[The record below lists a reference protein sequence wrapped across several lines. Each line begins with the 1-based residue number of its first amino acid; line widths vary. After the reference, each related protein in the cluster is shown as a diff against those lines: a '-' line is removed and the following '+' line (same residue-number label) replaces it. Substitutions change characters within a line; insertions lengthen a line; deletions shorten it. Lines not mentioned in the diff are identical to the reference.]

1 MRKITLLLFAV
12 SFLLLT
18 GCGKNDG
25 RTLVTYYGRPNEK
38 GFETM
43 VIAEFEKR
51 NPDIKINYV
60 ELPENTDQKLKTI
73 NTILMARD
81 SSMDVFIGDVVWT
94 PLFVGAG
101 WALELDDYISD
112 EEMAG
117 FTPGS
122 ADAYEYMGHKYGIP
136 FFMDGGM
143 LFYRD
148 DLLQKYN
155 RKVPKTWDELI
166 KTAQDIM
173 NAEGNPNLYGYAGS
187 WRNFEGLT
195 CNLVEFIWSNGGEV
209 FDDNN
214 NVVFNSPESV
224 AGMKIMGDMKNVY
237 KITPPG
243 ITNFGS
249 GDIRSLFLNGQL
261 IFSRDWP
268 SFAKF
273 AYDPKLSDLAGKIKY
288 TMLPHGKGYKSYSAL
303 GGWGL
308 MVSKFSKHPEE
319 AIRFIKFRAGREV
332 QKQEAI
338 ILNHFPAIIDLYE
351 DKDVQSALPFAKE
364 MLPIMLATRPRPKT
378 PFYSKVSAIL
388 QSQTQNVLNKEKTAK
403 TAVRDAAEQIK
414 ETIE

>member
-1 MRKITLLLFAV
+1 MKKILLLIGTIT
-12 SFLLLT
+12 LLLT
-18 GCGKNDG
+18 GCGRDDG
-25 RTLVTYYGRPNEK
+25 KTVVTYYGRPNEK
-38 GFETM
+38 GFESK
-43 VIAEFEKR
+43 VIAEFEKQ

-94 PLFVGAG
+94 SLFVGAG

-117 FTPGS
+117 FAPGS
-122 ADAYEYMGHKYGIP
+122 ASAYEYMGHKYGIP

-148 DLLQKYN
+148 DLLRKYN
-155 RKVPKTWDELI
+155 KKVPKTWNELI
-166 KTAQDIM
+166 MTAKEIM
-173 NAEGNPNLYGYAGS
+173 KNEDNPNLYGFAGS

-209 FDDNN
+209 FNDKNE
-214 NVVFNSPESV
+214 VVFDSPESI
-224 AGMKIMGDMKNVY
+224 AGMKIMGDMNNVY

-249 GDIRSLFLNGQL
+249 GDVRSLFLNGQL

-268 SFAKF
+268 SFAKY
-273 AYDPKLSDLAGKIKY
+273 AYDPKLSDFAGKIKY
-288 TMLPHGKGYKSYSAL
+288 AMLPHGEGYKSYSAL

-308 MVSKFSKHPEE
+308 MVSKFSKHPEQ
-319 AIRFIKFRAGREV
+319 AVKFAKFRAGREV

-351 DKDVQSALPFAKE
+351 DKEVQEALPFAKD

-388 QSQTQNVLNKEKTAK
+388 QRQTQNVLNKEKTAA
-403 TAVRDAAEQIK
+403 TAVRDASKQIK
-414 ETIE
+414 EAIE